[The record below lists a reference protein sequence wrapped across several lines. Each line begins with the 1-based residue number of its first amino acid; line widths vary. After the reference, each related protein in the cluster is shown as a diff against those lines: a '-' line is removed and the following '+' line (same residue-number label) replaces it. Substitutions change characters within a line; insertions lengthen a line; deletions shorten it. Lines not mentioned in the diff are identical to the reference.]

1 MIDGISRRPLPA
13 LDASVDALS
22 DDDRRFA
29 ARQWLGRASGELE
42 STRAFAWIADVCEEL
57 GSPSEFVAL
66 ARRAVT
72 DEERHGEICRR
83 VSSAYAGTQ
92 AIPPVSP
99 PTLNELRTPND
110 PELAVTLYII
120 ESCCLSETIGAVTL
134 EHTLEAA
141 TTALPQTAL
150 RELLTD
156 EVMHARMGWAYLGA
170 PELGGKH
177 RVAIA
182 EWLPTLLDSMFDYW
196 SALGS
201 SPTPAATLAHGCL
214 PLERLE
220 ELIFIAFED
229 LALPGF
235 AHVGIDTRAAL
246 AHLATRRGQIFQRS
260 SL

>member
-1 MIDGISRRPLPA
+1 MIDGISRRRLPDP
-13 LDASVDALS
+13 DATIDALS

-29 ARQWLGRASGELE
+29 AKQWLGRASGELE
-42 STRAFAWIADVCEEL
+42 STRAFAWIADVCTEL
-57 GSPSEFVAL
+57 GQASEFVAL

-83 VSSAYAGTQ
+83 VSAAYAGADT
-92 AIPPVSP
+92 IPPVSP
-99 PTLNELRTPND
+99 VHLNELRTPND

-120 ESCCLSETIGAVTL
+120 ESCCLSETIGAVTI
-134 EHTLEAA
+134 ENTLAAA
-141 TTALPQTAL
+141 TTPLPQTAL

-170 PELGGKH
+170 PALGGKH
-177 RVAIA
+177 RAALA
-182 EWLPTLLDSMFDYW
+182 EWLPELLDSMFEYW
-196 SALGS
+196 RSLGS
-201 SPTPAATLAHGCL
+201 APIPPATLAHGCL

-235 AHVGIDTRAAL
+235 QHVGIDTRAATEY
-246 AHLATRRGQIFQRS
+246 LATKRGQIFQRR
-260 SL
+260 

>member
-1 MIDGISRRPLPA
+1 MIDGISRRRLPDP
-13 LDASVDALS
+13 DASIDALA

-29 ARQWLGRASGELE
+29 AKQWLGRASGELE
-42 STRAFAWIADVCEEL
+42 STRSFRWIADVCEEL
-57 GSPSEFVAL
+57 GDASEFIAL

-83 VSSAYAGTQ
+83 VASAYAGTDT
-92 AIPPVSP
+92 IPPVSP
-99 PTLNELRTPND
+99 PSTIELHTPDD

-120 ESCCLSETIGAVTL
+120 ESCCLSESIGAVTI
-134 EHTLEAA
+134 ENTLAA
-141 TTALPQTAL
+141 STTPLAQTAL

-177 RVAIA
+177 REALA
-182 EWLPTLLDSMFDYW
+182 EWLPITLDGMFEYW
-196 SALGS
+196 RSLGS
-201 SPTPAATLAHGCL
+201 SPAPAATLAHGCL
-214 PLERLE
+214 PLEKLE

-235 AHVGIDTRAAL
+235 AHLGIDTRAA
-246 AHLATRRGQIFQRS
+246 ASYLATKRGQIFQRR
-260 SL
+260 

>member
-1 MIDGISRRPLPA
+1 MIDGISRRPLPEP
-13 LDASVDALS
+13 DASIDALS

-29 ARQWLGRASGELE
+29 AKQWLGRASGELE
-42 STRAFAWIADVCEEL
+42 STRAFAWIADVCTEL
-57 GSPSEFVAL
+57 GQASEFVAL

-83 VSSAYAGTQ
+83 VASAYAG
-92 AIPPVSP
+92 ADKIAPVSP
-99 PTLNELRTPND
+99 PSLNELRTPND

-120 ESCCLSETIGAVTL
+120 ESCCLSESIGAVTI
-134 EHTLEAA
+134 ENTLNAA
-141 TTALPQTAL
+141 TTPLAKTAL

-177 RVAIA
+177 RAALA
-182 EWLPTLLDSMFDYW
+182 EWLPITLDSMFEYW
-196 SALGS
+196 RQLGS

-214 PLERLE
+214 ALERLE

-235 AHVGIDTRAAL
+235 EHVGIDTRAAAAYL
-246 AHLATRRGQIFQRS
+246 ETKRGQIFQRR
-260 SL
+260 

>member
-1 MIDGISRRPLPA
+1 MIDGISRRRLPDP
-13 LDASVDALS
+13 DASIDALS
-22 DDDRRFA
+22 DADRRFA

-42 STRAFAWIADVCEEL
+42 STRAFAWIADVCHEL
-57 GSPSEFVAL
+57 RDPPEFVEL

-83 VSSAYAGTQ
+83 VSSAYAGTE
-92 AIPPVSP
+92 AVPIVSP
-99 PTLNELRTPND
+99 PSTIELKAQND

-120 ESCCLSETIGAVTL
+120 ESCCLSETIGAVTI
-134 EHTLEAA
+134 EHTLGAA
-141 TTALPQTAL
+141 TTPLAQTAL

-177 RVAIA
+177 RDAIA
-182 EWLPTLLDSMFDYW
+182 RWLPELLDSMFEYW
-196 SALGS
+196 RQLGS
-201 SPTPAATLAHGCL
+201 SPTPTATLTHGCL

-220 ELIFIAFED
+220 ELIFVAFED

-235 AHVGIDTRAAL
+235 AHVGIDTLAAASYL
-246 AHLATRRGQIFQRS
+246 TTKRGEIFKRR
-260 SL
+260 